1 MNQEQKHYALE
12 YESAGHLYSMTIYGT
27 QAEAEAHAENL
38 GTYAPELIV
47 QIIPIEFNKG
57 LN

>member
-1 MNQEQKHYALE
+1 MSANHYSLE
-12 YESAGHLYSMTIYGT
+12 YESSGNTYSMIVYGT
-27 QAEAEAHAENL
+27 QEEVEAHADNL
-38 GTYAPELIV
+38 GTYEPELIL